1 VRPDPEAAWRQMAAD
16 LGALAEDYIRAVFA
30 WIDRELAVSGSR
42 GAVDLILALRA
53 LDGQDAAECAGDW
66 LPLAVINLLIA
77 ADVNMPCP
85 CAAALSGAVASRPAV
100 PAAPA

>member
-1 VRPDPEAAWRQMAAD
+1 MRPDPDAEAWRQMAAD
-16 LGALAEDYIRAVFA
+16 LGALAEDHVRAVFA

-53 LDGQDAAECAGDW
+53 LDGEDAECAGDW

-77 ADVNMPCP
+77 ADANMPCP
-85 CAAALSGAVASRPAV
+85 CDAGIPSRDRLHA
-100 PAAPA
+100 